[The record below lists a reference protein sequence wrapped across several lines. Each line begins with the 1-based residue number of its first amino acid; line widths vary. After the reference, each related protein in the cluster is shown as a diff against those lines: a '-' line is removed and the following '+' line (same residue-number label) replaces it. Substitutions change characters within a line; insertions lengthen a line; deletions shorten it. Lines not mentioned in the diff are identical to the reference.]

1 MEWETVGTVGVD
13 TGRLLITDPA
23 YLDLWGYVSEP
34 GSYSDTGLSDG
45 MTGRD
50 SAALTFPTGGEG
62 AGVAVSTG
70 YGDGLY
76 PVQVSRTTDGR
87 VAAVRVVFIGEDGE
101 RVSGTR

>member
-1 MEWETVGTVGVD
+1 MEWETVGVVGVD
-13 TGRLLITDPA
+13 STRLLITDPA

-34 GSYSDTGLSDG
+34 GSYSDTGLSAG
-45 MTGRD
+45 MMGRV
-50 SAALTFPTGGEG
+50 SAALTFPTGGAG
-62 AGVAVSTG
+62 AGVAVHTG

-76 PVQVSRTTDGR
+76 PVQVTRSASGH